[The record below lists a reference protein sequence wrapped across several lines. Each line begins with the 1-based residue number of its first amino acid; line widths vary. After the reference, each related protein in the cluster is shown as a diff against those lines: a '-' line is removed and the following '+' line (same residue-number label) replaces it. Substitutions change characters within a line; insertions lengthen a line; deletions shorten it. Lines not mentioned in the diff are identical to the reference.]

1 MQAERL
7 SQDQNSDC
15 GTDKT
20 ISIEL
25 TENNIRD
32 FLYRYIQ
39 EGKEL
44 VHLNNEN
51 KSKYIGKTVKMRSPL
66 FCRGVGDSHVYCSRC
81 FGTQYYITNKENV
94 GLLSS
99 VTSGTVSNLNLQKFH
114 ENEVKLTHIDIED
127 MLI

>member
-1 MQAERL
+1 MQPEIL
-7 SQDQNSDC
+7 SNDQNSDC

-20 ISIEL
+20 IDQEI
-25 TENNIRD
+25 TAGNIQN
-32 FLYRYIQ
+32 FVYRYIK
-39 EGKEL
+39 EGKDL
-44 VHLNNEN
+44 VQITNEN
-51 KSKYIGKTVKMRSPL
+51 KNNYIGKTVKMRSPL
-66 FCRGVGDSHVYCSRC
+66 FCRGIGNPHVYCSRC
-81 FGTQYYITNKENV
+81 FGGQYYITNKENV